1 MPCKPRSS
9 SNCCLSDR
17 PNGKPRRV
25 GDYHG
30 GEGRGTCDNF
40 LSQGEK
46 VKETVKW
53 KSGGKKK

>member
-1 MPCKPRSS
+1 
-9 SNCCLSDR
+9 
-17 PNGKPRRV
+17 V